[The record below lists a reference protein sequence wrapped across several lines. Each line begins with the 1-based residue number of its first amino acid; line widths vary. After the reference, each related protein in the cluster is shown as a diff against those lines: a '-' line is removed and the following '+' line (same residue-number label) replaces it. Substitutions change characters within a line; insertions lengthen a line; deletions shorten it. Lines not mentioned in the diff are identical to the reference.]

1 MREQNKGRLKRPPK
15 RQRGGRRSNIEIG
28 AVKEST
34 KALIYCRVS
43 SVTQATD
50 GHGLDSQEHRCRA
63 FATQK
68 GLEVVEVFRD
78 SISGGGDFWQ
88 RPAMKELLQYVDA
101 RPTENFT
108 VVFDDLKRF
117 ARDLKFHW
125 QLRTEFSTRGIKL
138 ECLNFNFEDTPEGGF
153 IETVI
158 AAQGQLEREQN
169 RRQVMQKQK
178 ARMQAG
184 YWPFAS
190 KKGYTSVADPAHG
203 KICQPNE
210 EGKILAEALEAFANR
225 TFVKKIDVCRF
236 LVEKGFWKKQEPVR
250 YIDRLTQIMLD
261 PFYCGDIE
269 YPDPAWQVK
278 RIEGKHEGIISKP
291 TFERLQDIL
300 KRENVKRIRL
310 DVSSDFPL
318 RGLILCDHCGNR
330 LTAAYSKK
338 IFPYYVCH
346 TKSKEKTCECYGKSI
361 RRSDIEGQFTELLQ
375 KNTLKPEISSLV
387 NVVFKRVWG
396 QEINLVEMQ
405 EADNIRQVRELENKA
420 QQLTDAIFNPKLLP
434 QVKNVYEKQLEDVAL
449 KIEEKSAQS
458 TMQADL
464 SIPYRTALEKAIGL
478 LKNPYII
485 WQTLDVVEK
494 HRLFNFIFEEKLS
507 YNQKNRLSNRPNP
520 ACHKAF

>member
-1 MREQNKGRLKRPPK
+1 
-15 RQRGGRRSNIEIG
+15 
-28 AVKEST
+28 
-34 KALIYCRVS
+34 
-43 SVTQATD
+43 
-50 GHGLDSQEHRCRA
+50 
-63 FATQK
+63 
-68 GLEVVEVFRD
+68 
-78 SISGGGDFWQ
+78 
-88 RPAMKELLQYVDA
+88 
-101 RPTENFT
+101 
-108 VVFDDLKRF
+108 
-117 ARDLKFHW
+117 
-125 QLRTEFSTRGIKL
+125 
-138 ECLNFNFEDTPEGGF
+138 
-153 IETVI
+153 
-158 AAQGQLEREQN
+158 
-169 RRQVMQKQK
+169 
-178 ARMQAG
+178 
-184 YWPFAS
+184 
-190 KKGYTSVADPAHG
+190 
-203 KICQPNE
+203 
-210 EGKILAEALEAFANR
+210 
-225 TFVKKIDVCRF
+225 
-236 LVEKGFWKKQEPVR
+236 
-250 YIDRLTQIMLD
+250 MLD